1 MPTLT
6 ATDARREFFDIIK
19 KTHNTHDIYRVQ
31 HRQGNV
37 VMLAEED
44 YESMLETLQLLS
56 IPGFREGLQESIQ
69 QQKNGDTVPFDDVF
83 GSEE

>member
-6 ATDARREFFDIIK
+6 ATDARREFFEIIK
-19 KTHNTHDIYRVQ
+19 QTRNTHDIYRVQ
-31 HRQGNV
+31 HRQGNI

-56 IPGFREGLQESIQ
+56 VPGFREGLQESIQ
-69 QQKNGDTVPFDDVF
+69 QQKNGETVLFDDVF
-83 GSEE
+83 GSDK